1 VKRSLLIC
9 GIVIGVILTLG
20 PAWGLLGTVF
30 GMMHAFQTLGG
41 SGISDPKALSGAIG
55 ETLLATTAGLVAC
68 PIGILLLAVC
78 IVMLVNLSKE
88 PPPLP
93 TDAERLADQQS

>member
-1 VKRSLLIC
+1 MKRSLLIC

-20 PAWGLLGTVF
+20 PAWGMLGTAI

-41 SGISDPKALSGAIG
+41 SGIGDPKALSGAIG
-55 ETLLATTAGLVAC
+55 ETLLATGAGLVAC
-68 PIGILLLAVC
+68 PIGILLLVVC

-88 PPPLP
+88 PPALP
-93 TDAERLADQQS
+93 PDAESLADR